1 MDANN
6 LWISSLLLN
15 YADGI
20 IITKTYLRE
29 WIHREI
35 NNPYQSIKSTCI
47 YVIEK
52 AFF

>member
-6 LWISSLLLN
+6 LRISSLLLN